1 MTIVLFGVLALFF
14 LIGVPVA
21 VALGMSASA
30 IFFLEGNVSL
40 IAVMQRMF
48 NSVDSFPLL
57 AIPFFILAGKL
68 MESGGISRRLIHFAN
83 VMFGR
88 VKGGLAIVSIVA
100 CSFFAAISGFGC
112 GNDSCGRGIVNSG
125 NDQTGI

>member
-68 MESGGISRRLIHFAN
+68 
-83 VMFGR
+83 
-88 VKGGLAIVSIVA
+88 
-100 CSFFAAISGFGC
+100 
-112 GNDSCGRGIVNSG
+112 
-125 NDQTGI
+125 